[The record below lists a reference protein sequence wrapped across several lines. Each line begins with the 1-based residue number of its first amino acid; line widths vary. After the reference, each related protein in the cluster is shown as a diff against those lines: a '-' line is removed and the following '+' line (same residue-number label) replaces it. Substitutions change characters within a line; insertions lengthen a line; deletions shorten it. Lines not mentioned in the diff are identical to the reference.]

1 MTLMYGYSGSYTPAS
16 VAEPGKAYWIKTSAA
31 GDITFGPTAVPMA
44 PTQHAATPQAVQPDF
59 SSYTRLTMT
68 DRLGRTQHLY
78 IADDPAHALPPGLFE
93 MPPAAPDGPDVR
105 FASSNFVETVADA
118 RPHEFPIKLAGVE
131 YPVTVAWH
139 IASSSASVSL
149 VTGKGSHP
157 MRGDGVA
164 TIGAGDGPIAVSYS
178 GGAPLPGEFSLAQ
191 NYPNPFNPKTRIEF
205 SLPADAKVVIK
216 VFNILGEEVA
226 SLVDRALEAGYQSVD
241 WDAAN
246 MPSGIYLYRITAGS
260 FSASRKMLLLK

>member
-1 MTLMYGYSGSYTPAS
+1 
-16 VAEPGKAYWIKTSAA
+16 
-31 GDITFGPTAVPMA
+31 
-44 PTQHAATPQAVQPDF
+44 
-59 SSYTRLTMT
+59 
-68 DRLGRTQHLY
+68 
-78 IADDPAHALPPGLFE
+78 
-93 MPPAAPDGPDVR
+93 
-105 FASSNFVETVADA
+105 
-118 RPHEFPIKLAGVE
+118 
-131 YPVTVAWH
+131 
-139 IASSSASVSL
+139 
-149 VTGKGSHP
+149 